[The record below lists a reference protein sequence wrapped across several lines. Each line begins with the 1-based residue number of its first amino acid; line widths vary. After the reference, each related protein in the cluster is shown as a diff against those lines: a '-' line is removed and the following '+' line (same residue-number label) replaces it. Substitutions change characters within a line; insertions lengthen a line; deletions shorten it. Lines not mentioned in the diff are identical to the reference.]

1 MTHIKYD
8 ELFTTSNLRNELFI
22 NYDESFMKYEESF
35 IEYDE

>member
-8 ELFTTSNLRNELFI
+8 ELFITYNVRNELFI